1 MSMTIFISSSSVQ
14 GKFNDQSHL
23 IGCASMGTVLGGSVR
38 KHCLIIVSTKVW
50 DARLSGSNCS
60 PVVFKCKLSIAYE
73 LFIFLVSPRI

>member
-1 MSMTIFISSSSVQ
+1 MSMTIFLSSSSVQ
-14 GKFNDQSHL
+14 GKFNAQQHL
-23 IGCASMGTVLGGSVR
+23 IGCAGMGTVSGGSGR

-50 DARLSGSNCS
+50 DARHSSSNCS